1 MTDEKQILKHL
12 MVDISLSNGM
22 ENILLLIQQIYQ
34 IQDKEGEEQK
44 GLDDE
49 IHAVQQHIKSISTV
63 YSLGLS
69 WLKDETDVAF
79 SFVKGR

>member
-44 GLDDE
+44 GLDDV

-63 YSLGLS
+63 YTYVRALL
-69 WLKDETDVAF
+69 A
-79 SFVKGR
+79 